1 MSYIKDEKT
10 LRVGVRWFPDE
21 DKKLLEEINEK
32 KTFEEIALE
41 HKRTIT
47 GIKARV
53 ISQIIYSKYKNGNKD
68 IENLSNEF
76 NIDKEIINKYINK
89 IEGKKNKEIINKN
102 DMIEDNILIRIEKK
116 LDKILL
122 FLNN

>member
-122 FLNN
+122 YLNN

>member
-1 MSYIKDEKT
+1 MSYKDEKT
-10 LRVGVRWFPDE
+10 LRVGVKWFPDE
-21 DKKLLEEINEK
+21 DKKLLEEINEN

-47 GIKARV
+47 GIKARI
-53 ISQIIYSKYKNGNKD
+53 ISQIIYHKYKNENKNID
-68 IENLSNEF
+68 NLSNEF

-102 DMIEDNILIRIEKK
+102 NLIEDNILKRIENK

>member
-1 MSYIKDEKT
+1 MSYKDEKT
-10 LRVGVRWFPDE
+10 LRVGVKWFPDE
-21 DKKLLEEINEK
+21 DKKLLEEINEN

-47 GIKARV
+47 GIKARI
-53 ISQIIYSKYKNGNKD
+53 ISQIIYHKYKNENKD
-68 IENLSNEF
+68 IDNLSNEF

-102 DMIEDNILIRIEKK
+102 NLIEDNILKRIENK

>member
-102 DMIEDNILIRIEKK
+102 DTNEDNILIRIEKK

-122 FLNN
+122 YLNN